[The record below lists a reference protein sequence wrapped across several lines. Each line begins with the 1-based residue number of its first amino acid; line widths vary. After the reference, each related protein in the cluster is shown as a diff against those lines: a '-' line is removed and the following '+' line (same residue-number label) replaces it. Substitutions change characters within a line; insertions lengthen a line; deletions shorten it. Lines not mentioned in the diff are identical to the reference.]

1 MLAAVLLG
9 ACVSHQPL
17 PQSAELQ
24 STPAS
29 VRVISNITY
38 TPEAWPQALG
48 ADLYLPQS
56 TGPHPG
62 MLMVHGGGWARRS
75 RADVAESAQRYAEAG
90 FAVLNISHRFAPD
103 YHFPAQV
110 EDLQQAM
117 RWLHAQARQYRIDT
131 RRIAGYGY
139 SSGAHLVAM
148 LATLSPGEALFGG
161 PETRLQAAI
170 LGGTPADLRRYT
182 GGSLVPEFIG
192 ASHSQAY
199 PQFVAASPVTHVSAD
214 DPPMFLYHGRL
225 DTLVSADYAREFKQ
239 ALDAAGV
246 PNELY
251 LDNFGGHVTAFV
263 FRKDAEQAG
272 LRFILGQWQESSP

>member
-1 MLAAVLLG
+1 MLAAVLLS

-24 STPAS
+24 RAPAS

-117 RWLHAQARQYRIDT
+117 RWLHAHARQYQIDT
-131 RRIAGYGY
+131 SRIAGYGY

-170 LGGTPADLRRYT
+170 MGGTPADLRRYT
-182 GGSLVPEFIG
+182 GGSLVPNFIG

-214 DPPMFLYHGRL
+214 APPMFLYHGRL
-225 DTLVSADYAREFKQ
+225 DTLVSADYAREFRQ

-263 FRKDAEQAG
+263 FRKGAEQAG